1 MQNEMNDLLL
11 GKISKTIVYLTSISH
26 ADKARAIMF
35 DVKVLIQERVS
46 NIDTSSPC
54 TISVLKV
61 TTYKTIKDMKIKK
74 KIKKYNEYK

>member
-1 MQNEMNDLLL
+1 
-11 GKISKTIVYLTSISH
+11 
-26 ADKARAIMF
+26 MF
-35 DVKVLIQERVS
+35 DVEVLIQERVS